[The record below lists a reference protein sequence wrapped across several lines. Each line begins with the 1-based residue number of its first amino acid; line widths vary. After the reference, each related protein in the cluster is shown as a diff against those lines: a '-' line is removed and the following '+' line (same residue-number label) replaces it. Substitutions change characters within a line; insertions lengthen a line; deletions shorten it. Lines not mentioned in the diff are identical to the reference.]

1 MKNKILFFL
10 CLWACFTNAQTTVLG
25 VDTIWKSGPINKRI
39 NLVILG
45 DGYTN
50 PEQTLFISD
59 VNNVINYMFNTSP
72 FDSYKN
78 YFNVFAIKCESP
90 QSGVTHQGIA
100 TDVTEPASPVMAVT
114 NCFSTKFDNYNIHRL
129 IYSMDA
135 SAIYSVLAQYFPSY
149 DQALVLGNSPEYGG
163 AGGAYAVSS
172 THASSKE
179 IVLHEMGH
187 SFAGLA
193 DEYWAG
199 AGFATEKPNMTQD
212 NSASNKWG
220 QWQGINLIGAYPYG
234 TSAPDNTWFR
244 PHQNCRMR
252 YLNKPFCSVCKQTII
267 ERIHELVNPVDSF
280 MPANSTITFTTSSQW
295 FKINTIQP
303 IPNTLKRNWYLN
315 LGNVANNID
324 SVQIFNSMLN
334 NGNNELTVL
343 VNDTTSLSKDV
354 EVHPN
359 YHLYFVTWDINYT
372 SSGITE
378 ISPKIEYSI
387 FPNPASQSVSV
398 KYTLQVESTIS
409 FVITD
414 VNGKEV
420 YVTKPLAQKQ
430 GEYKNDINLEALKTG
445 TYFLTLRL
453 NNQVLNNKFVIS
465 K

>member
-1 MKNKILFFL
+1 MWVYL
-10 CLWACFTNAQTTVLG
+10 ANAQTTVLG

-50 PEQTLFISD
+50 SEQTLFISD
-59 VNNVINYMFNTSP
+59 VNNVVNYMFNTSP

-78 YFNVFAIKCESP
+78 YFNVFAVKCESP

-100 TDVTEPASPVMAVT
+100 TDVTEPASPVIAVT

-135 SAIYSVLAQYFPSY
+135 SAIYSVLAQYFPNY

-172 THASSKE
+172 THLNSKE

-199 AGFATEKPNMTQD
+199 ASYAAEKPNMTQD
-212 NSASNKWG
+212 NSTSNKWG
-220 QWQGINLIGAYPYG
+220 QWQGINLVGAYPYG
-234 TSAPDNTWFR
+234 SSAPDNTWFR

-267 ERIHELVNPVDSF
+267 ERVHDLSNPVDSF
-280 MPANSTITFTTSSQW
+280 MPANSTLSFTTSSQW

-303 IPNTLKRNWYLN
+303 IPNTLKRSWYLN
-315 LGNVANNID
+315 LGNIGNNID
-324 SVQIFNSMLN
+324 SVQVFSSMLN

-343 VNDTTSLSKDV
+343 VNDTTALSKDAV
-354 EVHPN
+354 VHPN
-359 YHLYFVTWDINYT
+359 DHLYFVTWNINYT
-372 SSGITE
+372 SSGIAE

-398 KYTLQVESTIS
+398 KYTLPNEAAIS
-409 FVITD
+409 FVVTD

-420 YVTKPLAQKQ
+420 YATKSLTQKS
-430 GEYKNDINLEALKTG
+430 GEYTKDINLEALKTG